1 MAYGIPPPPNQGA
14 FRKERE
20 NTNRRAMKCNPHGM
34 RKRKAK
40 TNVDTLTKGLEY
52 IGKT

>member
-20 NTNRRAMKCNPHGM
+20 NTNRRAMKCNPHGK